1 MKNNLTQL
9 KTIAKVLS
17 VDKIITNEE
26 MESLLE
32 SIMTLLLNFKTEAEG
47 ISEES
52 KKYVDD
58 TVTQINRYFENT
70 LTEVDNKSVAV
81 TEEIISKINEI
92 KALRA
97 EIEAISRI
105 IPIDGIDG
113 KDGKDA
119 DEEAMMKEL
128 NATIP
133 KKIEEMVTGES
144 VVDMINALGDNDV
157 FRIDARHIKNLP
169 EVTNARTGG
178 IGGVRLLSLLN
189 DVNVDATTTTN
200 GMVLAYN
207 TATKMWE
214 ASTASTGGTPGGSTT
229 QVQYNDGGSFA
240 GDSTF
245 TFNKTTKAL
254 SATSITLSSLS
265 SGRVPFVGASGLLT
279 DSSEFL
285 WSTSTKTMYLQGTNT
300 SSSGNQAFLA
310 ILTTLN
316 QTGTA
321 GYKALQVNIT
331 ETAVGSGLN
340 YLASFEVGGAIKSYI
355 TNKGVMG
362 FAHGIEVGFNP
373 GGASAAQNAIRNVGG
388 ISFTASTGGYGADN
402 FHSDGTNMYYDLGN
416 GMMFFRPQGGA
427 TYAIYLNNNST
438 GFEYKGSAGTTVFS
452 ISGTGNTYVA
462 GNIELGAATDTTI
475 SRVSAGVI
483 AVEGVTVPTISSTNT
498 LTNKFVTPQVQS
510 VADAGGTLTPVSIT
524 NDVVIATALSQA
536 TTIAAP
542 TGSAVQGEKLVIRLK
557 DNGISARALTWN
569 AIYRAVGVTLPT
581 TTILGKTVYCGF
593 IYNFTDTKWD
603 CVAVAQEA

>member
-70 LTEVDNKSVAV
+70 LTEVDNKNVAI

-169 EVTNARTGG
+169 EVTKARTGG

-229 QVQYNDGGSFA
+229 EVQFNDGGSFA

-254 SATSITLSSLS
+254 NATSITLSSLS

-321 GYKALQVNIT
+321 GYKALQVNLT

-362 FAHGIEVGFNP
+362 FTHGIEIGFNP

-510 VADAGGTLTPVSIT
+510 VADAGGTLTPVAIT

-542 TGSAVQGEKLVIRLK
+542 TGSPVQGEKLVIRLK
-557 DNGISARALTWN
+557 DNGTARALTWN

-581 TTILGKTVYCGF
+581 TTVLGKIVYCGF
-593 IYNFTDTKWD
+593 IYNSTDTKWD